1 MGKYVKEIRSFK
13 LLMLEHAIQRNILKK
28 YDNFLSELSD
38 IKTNINQLKILILDL
53 KKEIKKLDHYDIK
66 LFKKFGELH
75 MYVCDYSGVANSI
88 IDKILSFLEDNN
100 NIKFNDIVFP
110 EGDVI
115 KHNLFPKIEIEVINF
130 NRIHI
135 SDLPKILRGIGIGKI
150 VYKSMINKL
159 GYISSIGID
168 RTEDAELVWDSISK
182 DKNIYSFVSDKK
194 IISITRNIKLEEIL
208 ELLRK
213 YFEFELKNNYPIILD
228 SNFRK
233 TFNIKVELLNDLK

>member
-1 MGKYVKEIRSFK
+1 MGKYIKEIRNFK
-13 LLMLEHAIQRNILKK
+13 LIMLEHAIQRNILKK

-38 IKTNINQLKILILDL
+38 VKTNLKQLKILILDL
-53 KKEIKKLDHYDIK
+53 KKEIKKLDNYDIK
-66 LFKKFGELH
+66 LIKKFGELH
-75 MYVCDYSGVANSI
+75 MYVCDYSGIIKSM
-88 IDKILSFLEDNN
+88 IDKILSFLEID

-115 KHNLFPKIEIEVINF
+115 KHNLFPKIEIETNNF

-135 SDLPKILRGIGIGKI
+135 SDLPKILRGLGIGKV

-159 GYISSIGID
+159 KFISSTRID
-168 RTEDAELVWDSISK
+168 RSEYAELVWDSISK

-194 IISITRNIKLEEIL
+194 IISITTNIKFEEIL
-208 ELLRK
+208 ELIQR
-213 YFEFELKNNYPIILD
+213 YFDFELKNNYPIILD